1 MKAIRVIWMEWLVSQ
16 MWVRY
21 TSEKNSATATFVCL
35 FIIDIMVVHIL
46 KLWLS
51 FEQGFE
57 SISNEQINE
66 RKT

>member
-1 MKAIRVIWMEWLVSQ
+1 

-35 FIIDIMVVHIL
+35 LIIDIMVVHIL

-66 RKT
+66 RRT